1 MMIRSRGFTLV
12 EVMVALAIFTVVAV
26 TLVKTAT
33 LSVRHAGL
41 IEDRSTAWWL
51 AENEITRLRLVERT
65 DENFPRVG
73 TDRTSVD
80 LSSDSWELETRV
92 ESTENEL
99 VRRITVLAYKAGSD
113 QPIVEVIAFIGRY

>member
-1 MMIRSRGFTLV
+1 MIRLRGFTLV

-51 AENEITRLRLVERT
+51 AENEITRLRLMERT
-65 DENFPRVG
+65 DENFPRIG
-73 TDRTSVD
+73 TD
-80 LSSDSWELETRV
+80 
-92 ESTENEL
+92 
-99 VRRITVLAYKAGSD
+99 
-113 QPIVEVIAFIGRY
+113 QIGRAHV

>member
-1 MMIRSRGFTLV
+1 MSRTRGFTLI

-51 AENEITRLRLVERT
+51 AENEITKLRLMERT
-65 DENFPRVG
+65 DDNFPRVG
-73 TDRTSVD
+73 SDRTTVD
-80 LSSDSWELETRV
+80 LASGSWELETQI

-99 VRRITVLAYKAGSD
+99 VRRVTVLAFRSGIE
-113 QPIVEVIAFIGRY
+113 QPVVEVVSFIGRY